1 VTLKIYFW
9 HPSFGCLQIF
19 PRIPIKLAPKM
30 GGMGA
35 NSDPSGP
42 IKLSSQSR
50 AGVRLCSAFYQPQQ
64 NVQECPAKTI
74 LLHQTSMF

>member
-1 VTLKIYFW
+1 
-9 HPSFGCLQIF
+9 
-19 PRIPIKLAPKM
+19 M

-50 AGVRLCSAFYQPQQ
+50 AGVRLCCAFYQPQQ

>member
-1 VTLKIYFW
+1 MASKFW
-9 HPSFGCLQIF
+9 LFTIFFKNTYKTSFENGW
-19 PRIPIKLAPKM
+19 K
-30 GGMGA
+30 GA
-35 NSDPSGP
+35 NSDPFGP

-50 AGVRLCSAFYQPQQ
+50 ASVRLCCAFYQPQQ